1 MFLGTLLNLLKKPTN
16 LASGLGSGLAS
27 GIGAGFASGRFTRA
41 GLKQGDLLRDRYRVI
56 QVLSQG
62 GWGETY
68 ISRDLDRPGTP
79 RCVIKLLKPATDL
92 QSSLDMAEDLF
103 QREAE
108 TLEGLGQHKQ
118 IPRLLAY
125 FQLNRNFYLVQE
137 FIDGFPLNSEI
148 LPGLKWSESKVVSL
162 LIEVLNILTFVHARQ
177 VIHRDLKP
185 SNLIRRR
192 HDGRLVL
199 IDFGAV
205 KQIREPNAITQA
217 NLDPLTVSIGT
228 RGYMPIEQF
237 AGRPRVNSD
246 LYALGVICVQ
256 ALTGIEAENL
266 PRDSEDEIT
275 WQPYAQVSE
284 PVAAIIN
291 KMICSHYR
299 DRYQSCEDVLKDIEK
314 AFPGQL
320 EQYKIIH
327 ESEKEQPAED
337 PFRAEDDLIT
347 KKYSRHTSTFSPA
360 LWAGIPLTLTIAVM
374 LNFHHIANFKDYAD
388 LYFSLKAKDWEAADQ
403 NTWNLM
409 LGLAGDDS
417 RQKGIFSAEEWEDFL
432 DSEASCQHI
441 RRIDSW
447 WNKASEGKLGFSTQM
462 RLLKEEKSIDE
473 SFYLKPF
480 YSRIQWIDKDRKN
493 TLVEWNYNAETEAVN
508 YVKGKEPNFVEPV
521 EGHLPAIML
530 WKDSKDK
537 RFALLNKCNF

>member
-1 MFLGTLLNLLKKPTN
+1 MFLGTLLDLLKKPSN
-16 LASGLGSGLAS
+16 LGAGLAS
-27 GIGAGFASGRFTRA
+27 GIASGLGASLGTGRFTRA
-41 GLKQGDLLRDRYRVI
+41 GLRQGDLLRDRYRVI

-79 RCVIKLLKPATDL
+79 RCVIKLLKPSTDL
-92 QSSLDMAEDLF
+92 ESSLEMAEALF

-148 LPGLKWSESKVVSL
+148 LPGLQWSESKVISL

-177 VIHRDLKP
+177 VIHRDVKP

-205 KQIREPNAITQA
+205 KQIRDPNAITQA
-217 NLDPLTVSIGT
+217 HLDPLTVSIGT
-228 RGYMPIEQF
+228 RGYMPLEQF

-246 LYALGVICVQ
+246 IYALGVICVQ
-256 ALTGIEAENL
+256 ALTGIDAEKL
-266 PRDSEDEIT
+266 PRNREDEIT
-275 WQPYAQVSE
+275 WQQYAQVSE
-284 PVAAIIN
+284 PTVAIID

-320 EQYKIIH
+320 EQHKIIH
-327 ESEKEQPAED
+327 EPEKDQPTED
-337 PFRAEDDLIT
+337 PFRTEDDLII
-347 KKYSRHTSTFSPA
+347 KNYSRYSSTLSPAWSFGILLTFSITA
-360 LWAGIPLTLTIAVM
+360 ILS
-374 LNFHHIANFKDYAD
+374 FHHIQNFKDYVD
-388 LYFSLKAKDWEAADQ
+388 LYLSLEAKNWKAADQ
-403 NTWNLM
+403 NTWDLM
-409 LGLAGDDS
+409 LGLVGDDS
-417 RQKGIFSAEEWEDFL
+417 RKRGIFSAEEWEDFL
-432 DSEASCQHI
+432 GSKASCQHA

-447 WNKASEGKLGFSTQM
+447 WNKASEGKLGFSAQM
-462 RLLKEEKSIDE
+462 RLLEEEKSIDE
-473 SFYLKPF
+473 SFYLQPF
-480 YSRIQWIDKDRKN
+480 YSRIQWIDKDIDK
-493 TLVEWNYNAETEAVN
+493 TLVEWNYNEETEAVS
-508 YVKGKEPNFVEPV
+508 YVEGKEPNFIQPV
-521 EGHLPAIML
+521 EGHLPAIMF
-530 WKDSKDK
+530 WHDSKDK
-537 RFALLNKCNF
+537 RFVLLNKCNF